1 MINGYCNYVPFI
13 QEKNPCFTDHY
24 QRHRHQYHHII
35 IDITVRADE
44 IHKST
49 TSEPHTPFSSRIILR
64 LPECYQKTENDN
76 YFAFFPHLIL
86 ASFNFVTQPFR
97 LVQSCCTP
105 KKQTHEKRGEK
116 TSIRKDIVE
125 RFSGFR
131 NTFET
136 VQLTYELSLRV
147 ISAVV
152 VVNV

>member
-1 MINGYCNYVPFI
+1 MQLCAFHPG
-13 QEKNPCFTDHY
+13 KNPCFTDHY
-24 QRHRHQYHHII
+24 ERHRHQYHHII

-49 TSEPHTPFSSRIILR
+49 TSEPHTTFSSRIILR

-86 ASFNFVTQPFR
+86 ASFNFVTQPFG

-125 RFSGFR
+125 RFSGSGIPLKQFSW
-131 NTFET
+131 
-136 VQLTYELSLRV
+136 LMSCLWGLSLLLW
-147 ISAVV
+147 
-152 VVNV
+152 